1 MLKNFFLFFLIIN
14 SVNFLAK
21 TPIKIGQY
29 RGILVLNEKENIE
42 LPFNFDLIKNKS
54 KIIITIKN
62 GQEKIR
68 VDEVYLKGDS
78 LIFKMPVFDTE
89 FRCKL
94 INDTLKGYWL
104 NNYRTTFKKIPFY
117 AYLSNQRF
125 LTKIQPTNSIFE
137 GHWETTFS
145 PNSIDSSKAI
155 GLFKHIEQTNLI
167 EGTFLTETGDYR
179 YLDGV
184 CVDNK
189 LFLSCFDGS
198 HAFLFT
204 GTLESSTIIG
214 KFYSGAHYQTDW
226 LAIENKKFQLKN
238 ANEITFLKDKNTS
251 IDFLFKDLNENLV
264 STKDK
269 KFKNKA
275 ILIQIMGSWCP
286 NCMDESI
293 YLTEV
298 YKKYKTQG
306 LEIIALAFE
315 KTTDFKKAQQHVLR
329 LKNKFKIDYT
339 ILITQLTGKEK
350 ASETLSALNKISAFP
365 TLLFLNKQHQVIKI
379 HTGFNGPA
387 TGIEYDKFKNETESL
402 LNELLR

>member
-1 MLKNFFLFFLIIN
+1 M
-14 SVNFLAK
+14 AK